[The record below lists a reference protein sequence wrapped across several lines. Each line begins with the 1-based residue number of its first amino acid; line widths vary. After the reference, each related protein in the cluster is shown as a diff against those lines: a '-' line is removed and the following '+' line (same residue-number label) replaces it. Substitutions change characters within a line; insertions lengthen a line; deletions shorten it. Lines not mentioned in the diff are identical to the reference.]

1 MKLSALLTLASLAM
15 LLPAAGASAQEAIK
29 VGVCNPAKVFESMDE
44 RKVIEDRMKGE
55 RDKAQQEVARRKQE
69 VEDLQRQRNELKEGS
84 TIFQEK
90 TNQMMEKAVQFE
102 VWARMKEAEM
112 LRTEKEQ
119 IKALYEK
126 IRDAC
131 KEYATEKKLDL
142 ILAERKPELQNM
154 EKLTADQVRQV
165 ISANDVLYAN
175 EKADITQEIILR
187 VKKKYAAGGGVA
199 PPATG
204 GTGLAPQK

>member
-1 MKLSALLTLASLAM
+1 MIMKFRSLLALASLAM

-102 VWARMKEAEM
+102 VWARS
-112 LRTEKEQ
+112 
-119 IKALYEK
+119 
-126 IRDAC
+126 
-131 KEYATEKKLDL
+131 
-142 ILAERKPELQNM
+142 ERP
-154 EKLTADQVRQV
+154 RC
-165 ISANDVLYAN
+165 SAA
-175 EKADITQEIILR
+175 
-187 VKKKYAAGGGVA
+187 
-199 PPATG
+199 
-204 GTGLAPQK
+204 

>member
-1 MKLSALLTLASLAM
+1 
-15 LLPAAGASAQEAIK
+15 
-29 VGVCNPAKVFESMDE
+29 
-44 RKVIEDRMKGE
+44 
-55 RDKAQQEVARRKQE
+55 
-69 VEDLQRQRNELKEGS
+69 
-84 TIFQEK
+84 
-90 TNQMMEKAVQFE
+90 MEKAVQFE

-112 LRTEKEQ
+112 LRSEKEQ

-187 VKKKYAAGGGVA
+187 VNKKYAAGGHRASLAHCG
-199 PPATG
+199 G
-204 GTGLAPQK
+204 LIKHHIGTGFARRRVLCESASAK